1 MSAFCLAAKH
11 SLPETKPDQGMS
23 TSDRPN
29 DAKTRKTG
37 GISASNHDRSTTIRP
52 RTGRVKDVQVDNP
65 PYIVWRSLFGK
76 KKNQDSDPTRWEGNI
91 KALITRQ
98 GNGQGVPYPLHKRSP
113 PGDEN
118 KASSTSQ
125 RQNPHK
131 TSATIRRASSR
142 NIQTTKSVPMRETGT
157 SGRILPDTY
166 KFRSFRSSPSPGT

>member
-29 DAKTRKTG
+29 GAKTRKTG

-98 GNGQGVPYPLHKRSP
+98 GNGQAYHILYINAARLGTKTKLPVHRNGKIL
-113 PGDEN
+113 
-118 KASSTSQ
+118 T
-125 RQNPHK
+125 RQAQLYEGHQVV
-131 TSATIRRASSR
+131 ISR
-142 NIQTTKSVPMRETGT
+142 LQNRC
-157 SGRILPDTY
+157 L
-166 KFRSFRSSPSPGT
+166 